1 MVRLGYVGDGGHV
14 GEGDGTGS
22 RAILMGRTLR
32 EDGISMDAAR
42 AEAMREVDCGRL
54 RRTSGS
60 EAGF

>member
-1 MVRLGYVGDGGHV
+1 
-14 GEGDGTGS
+14 
-22 RAILMGRTLR
+22 MGRTLR
-32 EDGISMDAAR
+32 EDGISMDGVR